1 MTLMI
6 CPSVS
11 VLLAE
16 SDGNLATRRVVNGI
30 LGQSVTL
37 PGNLPGE
44 SISFITWDYTNP
56 SDQEVVQ
63 LCVNYEISPT
73 TCNRKRMT
81 LNLKDYSLEIQNL
94 TDSDEGLYEISARTN
109 TKLHKEVME
118 LRIYEPVS
126 TPVIN
131 ISKFLTD
138 EVCNISLHCLLERGL
153 EPVYTWWTGGD
164 EVTADESHVLTDGGR
179 RLELSLRPSD
189 NRVYNCTV
197 RNPVSEATTSVD
209 LRKLCPVT
217 EGEKLLKPLH
227 IRLIITIVLIASIT
241 IMVFTL
247 YWKRELKFNKERIG
261 NLAGDF
267 NSQLKAKVVSF
278 IAFSVAIDESID
290 LTEGAQLGIF
300 IRGVDAS
307 LTVTEEFVEMLP
319 MTNTTTANDVFS
331 SLVEALDRLEFDWSH
346 VGSVATDGAP
356 SMGGKCQV
364 FLRNSER
371 KFRQRIQS
379 RNSGIFIVLYTKRR
393 DVAGA

>member
-1 MTLMI
+1 MT
-6 CPSVS
+6 VS
-11 VLLAE
+11 VLTE
-16 SDGNLATRRVVNGI
+16 SDGNLATRRVVNGT

-37 PGNLPGE
+37 PGNVPGE
-44 SISFITWDYTNP
+44 SISFIIWEYTNSSNQKKFP
-56 SDQEVVQ
+56 
-63 LCVNYEISPT
+63 LCVKYKDSSAI
-73 TCNRKRMT
+73 CNRERIT
-81 LNLKDYSLEIQNL
+81 LNPKDYNLEIQNL
-94 TDSDEGLYEISARTN
+94 TDSDKGLYEINAWTD
-109 TKLHKEVME
+109 TDIHKEVME
-118 LRIYEPVS
+118 LRIYECVS
-126 TPVIN
+126 TPII
-131 ISKFLTD
+131 ISNQVDLD
-138 EVCNISLHCLLERGL
+138 EVCNISLHCLLERGS
-153 EPVYTWWTGGD
+153 EPVYTWWTGDD
-164 EVTADESHVLTDGGR
+164 EVMADESHVLTDRGR
-179 RLELSLRPSD
+179 RLELSLRLND
-189 NRVYNCTV
+189 NNTVYNCTV

-209 LRKLCPVT
+209 LRKICLVT
-217 EGEKLLKPLH
+217 E
-227 IRLIITIVLIASIT
+227 
-241 IMVFTL
+241 
-247 YWKRELKFNKERIG
+247 ERIG

-290 LTEGAQLGIF
+290 LTEVAQLGIF

-307 LTVTEEFVEMLP
+307 LTFTEEFVEMLP

-364 FLRNSER
+364 LLRNSER